1 MLTLTGMDMPPAPPW
16 ELLVPMVLLVV
27 PPTDPTV
34 PDELGLQAGVAMLK
48 ATAAKTMKKAETL
61 LNGRI
66 ENPPGQA
73 LGPPSVRLLT
83 YARRFNRHLVYSC
96 IWV

>member
-1 MLTLTGMDMPPAPPW
+1 MEMPPAPPW
-16 ELLVPMVLLVV
+16 EGLVLIVLLVI

-34 PDELGLQAGVAMLK
+34 PDELGLQASVAMLK

-66 ENPPGQA
+66 GNPPGRA
-73 LGPPSVRLLT
+73 LGPLSVRLLT
-83 YARRFNRHLVYSC
+83 DSKRFKSQV
-96 IWV
+96 VF

>member
-1 MLTLTGMDMPPAPPW
+1 MLTLTGMATPPAPPL
-16 ELLVPMVLLVV
+16 ELLGLVVLVVAAAV

-48 ATAAKTMKKAETL
+48 TTAAKTMKKAETL

-66 ENPPGQA
+66 ENPPGRA
-73 LGPPSVRLLT
+73 LGPLSVRLLT
-83 YARRFNRHLVYSC
+83 YSKRFKSQV
-96 IWV
+96 VF